1 MGSKNLEKALS
12 WILAGDN
19 GQAFR
24 NDFNVVLEAVKGLS
38 AEDKKIL
45 KRVHEKGFA
54 QVEKL
59 MNMEVSGQRSYGWDQ
74 QR

>member
-1 MGSKNLEKALS
+1 MGSKKLEKALS
-12 WILAGDN
+12 WILEGDN

-24 NDFNVVLEAVKGLS
+24 KDFNVVIEAVKDLS

-59 MNMEVSGQRSYGWDQ
+59 MNIEVSGQRSYGWDQ

>member
-1 MGSKNLEKALS
+1 MGSKKLEKALS
-12 WILAGDN
+12 WILEGDN

-24 NDFNVVLEAVKGLS
+24 KDFNVVLEAVKDLS

-59 MNMEVSGQRSYGWDQ
+59 MNIEVSGQRSYGWEQ

>member
-1 MGSKNLEKALS
+1 MGSKKLEKALN
-12 WILAGDN
+12 WILEGDN
-19 GQAFR
+19 GKAFR
-24 NDFNVVLEAVKGLS
+24 NDFNVVLAAVKDLS

-54 QVEKL
+54 QVEEL
-59 MNMEVSGQRSYGWDQ
+59 MDIEVSGQRSYGWEQ